1 MTHRRVAWGMPYT
14 AAPHAMTTPMRAAP
28 EPSGRVELPDT
39 SRRVAGAA
47 TIPITNTLTKMWV
60 MFYRLM
66 KYSD

>member
-1 MTHRRVAWGMPYT
+1 
-14 AAPHAMTTPMRAAP
+14 MRAAP